1 MIGRRYV
8 IVTVGLHATD
18 GVLLLKLIVL
28 DKFRQQVL
36 APRHLL
42 KAWEQPWL
50 SRDLLNSLKVVPHV
64 FMVSDFGD
72 FYPLFGVGVEYPPD
86 EVFALVR

>member
-1 MIGRRYV
+1 M

-18 GVLLLKLIVL
+18 GILLLKLIVL

-72 FYPLFGVGVEYPPD
+72 FYPFFGIGVEYPPD

>member
-18 GVLLLKLIVL
+18 SVLLLKLVVL
-28 DKFRQQVL
+28 DQLRQQVL
-36 APRHLL
+36 APGHLL

-50 SRDLLNSLKVVPHV
+50 SRDLLDTLKVVPHV
-64 FMVSDFGD
+64 FMASDFGD
-72 FYPLFGVGVEYPPD
+72 FYPFLGIGVEYPSD